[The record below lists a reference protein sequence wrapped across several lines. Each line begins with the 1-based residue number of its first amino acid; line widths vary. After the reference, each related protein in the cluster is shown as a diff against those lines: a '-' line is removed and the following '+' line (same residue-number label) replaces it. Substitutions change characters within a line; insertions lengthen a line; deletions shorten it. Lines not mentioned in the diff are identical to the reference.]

1 METRPQEPKRS
12 DLRRTETEDA
22 GRRRAFFLK
31 RYASTLAIIVVYL
44 ALTGV
49 SSWRTGFDP
58 IQSLIDLPGGFVW
71 LFQHFMPS
79 ASSFEHL
86 PRILAALGSTVLD
99 AVAASVIAAI
109 LAYILALLASRS
121 VGFGGIVRLIIRAIA
136 TILRNIP
143 TVAWAFILVF
153 SFRQSEFTGFL
164 VLFMKSF
171 GFLIRSFIE
180 MMDEVSNDTLDA
192 LRAPGATRLQIISHG
207 IMPLTIAQAV
217 SWVMYQLET
226 NVRDAT
232 LVGMLTGTGI
242 GFVFELYYRTF
253 RYDTAGL
260 VILCI
265 VVVAMA
271 CEAISNFVRRRV
283 MNKVLTAEGTALEVT
298 ASIGDTADGEGPKGA
313 RLTGGGKIKIGAVG
327 GSDRLLRCTLG
338 ILVALAVI
346 TFIQMDFNGV
356 DVLDAT
362 RGAFNNLS
370 VIAFSPGTDGYW
382 TMGELF
388 SDLILTLCLAIV
400 TTLVGALLALIIA
413 LPAACNLTNKP
424 VSNVIK
430 LILSLV
436 RAVPTIVWVLI
447 FIVAISLGAE
457 ACIVG
462 MMFHTTAFLAKAFSE
477 AFEEIDRDVL
487 DALHATGASWWQV
500 VAHCVLPEK
509 INEVLSWTF
518 IRFENNFGNA
528 VVIAAMCGSGGIG
541 YQLFLAANFYFSMH
555 AVGLITYMCL
565 AVSIVLEIISSRLR
579 KRFLVNK

>member
-1 METRPQEPKRS
+1 MDQNH
-12 DLRRTETEDA
+12 
-22 GRRRAFFLK
+22 AFFLK
-31 RYASTLAIIVVYL
+31 RYASAAAIVAAYL
-44 ALTGV
+44 LLTTV
-49 SSWRTGFDP
+49 SSIRTDFDP

-71 LFQHFMPS
+71 LVEHFTPS
-79 ASSFEHL
+79 AASFRFL
-86 PRILAALGSTVLD
+86 PRILTALWATVLD
-99 AVAASVIAAI
+99 AVAASVIAAF
-109 LAYILALLASRS
+109 LAYVLALLASRS
-121 VGFGGIVRLIIRAIA
+121 VGFGGIVRLIIRGIA

-171 GFLIRSFIE
+171 GFLTRSFIE
-180 MMDEVSNDTLDA
+180 TMDEVSNDTLDA
-192 LRAPGATRLQIISHG
+192 LRSPGATRLQIIAHG
-207 IMPLTIAQAV
+207 IIPLTIAQAV
-217 SWVMYQLET
+217 SWIMYQLET

-260 VILCI
+260 VIICI
-265 VVVAMA
+265 VIVAMA

-283 MNKVLTAEGTALEVT
+283 MNKTLGSKNKAAKPATP
-298 ASIGDTADGEGPKGA
+298 ASDSDASANSQSPKGA
-313 RLTGGGKIKIGAVG
+313 RLSASGKIKTSAVNS
-327 GSDRLLRCTLG
+327 SDLLLRVTLG
-338 ILVALAVI
+338 VLVFLTVC
-346 TFIQMDFNGV
+346 TFVQMDYNKV
-356 DVLDAT
+356 DILDAT

-382 TMGELF
+382 TIGELF

-413 LPAACNLTNKP
+413 LPAACNLTNKV
-424 VSNVIK
+424 VSNIIK
-430 LILSLV
+430 LILSFV

-477 AFEEIDRDVL
+477 AFEEIDQDVL
-487 DALHATGASWWQV
+487 DALHATGASWLQV
-500 VAHCVLPEK
+500 VMHCVLPEK
-509 INEVLSWTF
+509 LNEILSWTF
-518 IRFENNFGNA
+518 IRFENNFVNA

-565 AVSIVLEIISSRLR
+565 AVSVVLEIISSQLR
-579 KRFLVNK
+579 KRFIVNK

>member
-1 METRPQEPKRS
+1 VDGTRS
-12 DLRRTETEDA
+12 
-22 GRRRAFFLK
+22 FFLR
-31 RYASTLAIIVVYL
+31 RYASTLAIVAVYL
-44 ALTGV
+44 ALV
-49 SSWRTGFDP
+49 AASSLRTGFDP
-58 IQSLIDLPGGFVW
+58 IASLRDLPGGFVW
-71 LFQHFMPS
+71 LFEHFMPT
-79 ASSFEHL
+79 AGSFDKL
-86 PRILAALGSTVLD
+86 PRILSALGSTVLD
-99 AVAASVIAAI
+99 AVAASFIAAV
-109 LAYILALLASRS
+109 LAYVLALLASRS
-121 VGFGGIVRLIIRAIA
+121 VGFGGIVRLIIRGFA

-180 MMDEVSNDTLDA
+180 TMDELSNDTLDA
-192 LRAPGATRLQIISHG
+192 LRASGASRLQIIAHG
-207 IMPLTIAQAV
+207 VIPLTIAQAV
-217 SWVMYQLET
+217 SWIMYQLET

-260 VILCI
+260 VILSI
-265 VVVAMA
+265 VVVAMS

-283 MNKVLTAEGTALEVT
+283 MNKVLADETGA
-298 ASIGDTADGEGPKGA
+298 ADGKKTVSEAAGNENPTGA
-313 RLTGGGKIKIGAVG
+313 RLTSGGKIKIRALG
-327 GSDRLLRCTLG
+327 GSDMILRITLG
-338 ILVALAVI
+338 VLLVLTAI
-346 TFIQMDFNGV
+346 TFAFMNYNGV
-356 DVLDAT
+356 DLLDAT
-362 RGAFNNLS
+362 RGAFNNMS

-382 TMGELF
+382 TMDELF
-388 SDLILTLCLAIV
+388 NDLILTLALAVV
-400 TTLVGALLALIIA
+400 TTLIGALLALAIA
-413 LPAACNLTNKP
+413 LPASCNLTNRI
-424 VSNVIK
+424 VSNAIK
-430 LILSLV
+430 LVLSFV

-487 DALHATGASWWQV
+487 DALYATGASWWQV
-500 VAHCVLPEK
+500 VTHCVIPEK
-509 INEVLSWTF
+509 LNEILSWTF
-518 IRFENNFGNA
+518 IRFENNFVNA

-541 YQLFLAANFYFSMH
+541 YQLYLAANFYFSMH

-565 AVSIVLEIISSRLR
+565 AVSAILEIISSQLR